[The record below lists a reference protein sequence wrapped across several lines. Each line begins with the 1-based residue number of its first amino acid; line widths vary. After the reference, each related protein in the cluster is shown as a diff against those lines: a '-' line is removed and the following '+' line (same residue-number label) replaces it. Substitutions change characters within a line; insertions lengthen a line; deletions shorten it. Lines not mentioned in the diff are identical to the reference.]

1 MDFKFLH
8 LRNTRKLIAGKS
20 SPLPEKPDRR
30 RFIKTMGIG
39 VLAANPIVETYK
51 SINFKPFEIKLS
63 NNRLIVIRNEKIA
76 WEISD
81 QFFENDYHIK
91 FSSNEQA
98 YLIQVENLRV
108 HETTLNLSLVAT
120 IVKKNNDWLMK
131 IVIPELSVCEEVN
144 FLEWLDKTKSVHADH
159 IFDCRLFD
167 LDKSDNIELY
177 GNCNLEI
184 SSDWTIR
191 LNGSGSVIVHWHG
204 LESRINDLIIRPF
217 QKHSLN
223 FTKSFDEN
231 GVVITIPR
239 FKGWSKGITQLHFY
253 ENHRISFNADTP
265 DLNFLLQKSN
275 EEISNK
281 AVWVSEEHGNFNYW
295 PDDRIEAKFVFVKYF
310 YFAEYTDEAD
320 PHFYMAGQL
329 RPEGQWI
336 TTSVGSFRFQNDI
349 ALPVFESYGVGK
361 QFSGHIF
368 EPGLLAFQPILNG
381 ATTIPT
387 YFTPPQS
394 VQINPYPVNQRN
406 SQEDSETQ
414 WNLLDAATRNSSA
427 ELQNRQTRKNVVAQ
441 VPFNRTKVPHLN
453 ISFDEIRFV
462 PKRAIKITVLR
473 PEDLLNLQF
482 EFHNFKFS
490 NKGQAPFLELD
501 DPKSKG
507 VVVVFFPSQH
517 TFEQAFFESNDIPTT
532 NSTFKISKI
541 ISSNGEPVLPVMQI
555 RARKSRLVY
564 ELEAG
569 HSGFPLMMEDL
580 LDWSKYDLR
589 VHPRAWIK
597 LANLLKPVTYPVQI
611 DKATLTR
618 ANVKDKFL
626 QRDSK
631 LLDYGIRLVQN
642 NRVKAQTDL
651 VYSDQNMVNIL
662 SADRIETS
670 GSDFSIS
677 ALKNINLTVGPIPD
691 TSTSIEA
698 PALMYISPNQ
708 LNDFSHRIKLDIRD
722 IGEQKMESTQVNI
735 NLRVLDSL
743 EATKGEIS
751 ELWHTRLGIK
761 LKSGL
766 TSLSGLE
773 SLKTIR
779 VLWADDALVKYNAD
793 APKRDT
799 PFLASLDGNNRHKL
813 VHQTSDYS
821 IPGFSPIAVPV
832 NNLMLSSLG
841 AYLNWHAFF
850 NISSP
855 LDSYLNISE
864 WEHIATLGRDHYV
877 KIVEKGYLFPFGHRA
892 ALVKVTERKFNQTTR
907 SAVNRQHMYIVVLQ
921 KEVLYSRNDPDGKFI
936 EFPFQAVRL
945 ETSVTPNIDKPTG
958 STILSGTSAYNFY
971 IKVGGEGFKFDVI
984 STDKEGFEHQFRM
997 PMVFLEN
1004 IIARDSKQMEQL
1016 IPKYNLNADFTV
1028 ANFWNQKIAFA
1039 NCLVDGDTSFETDNI
1054 NFGGQPYPAKG
1065 EGDIKFHPKVQVAN
1079 VYIKQVQE
1087 LTGEHK
1093 TASIT
1098 LEDDNNAG
1106 QVFAKVTGGVV
1117 DFSGGS
1123 DKSGGFLSPNMSVSA
1138 LSKLQ
1143 GLVGGDLN
1151 DNKNLVFKADQFF
1164 KALNGI
1170 KPPKIFGSID
1180 IFSLLSD
1187 LNLGGSF
1194 NSLTDHISTI
1204 RKEIEDAKN
1213 EILSLENQA
1222 KETSEDVT
1230 AQLAAAK
1237 KTISDKVKEL
1247 LNTLSGSIPKI
1258 PNFKSYV
1265 TEEAVYAEYK
1275 WQPELKGKQI
1285 EVISGI
1291 LNVNVDNPTN
1301 ALTVLTQLEKPF
1313 DSSKATSLNSTARF
1327 EKFGIDI
1334 VPLLAVNF
1342 NYLEFKSGSSQKT
1355 DIKVDIDP
1363 KNPIVFKGALSFVNN
1378 LQSIIPNTG
1387 FSDDGPFIE
1396 IQPSG
1401 VTAGFNISIPSI
1413 QVGICAICNISLGA
1427 SITLPFTGDPLTLAF
1442 NFCTR
1447 ENPFLLTVSCF
1458 GGGGFFL
1465 MVTTLHGIQSV
1476 EAAFEFGAALSLN
1489 VGVASGSV
1497 SAMGGFYFKVE
1508 KITKTVSGVDHELT
1522 QVNLTGYLRING
1534 SLSIL
1539 GLITVSLEFYLAF
1552 TAVFVG
1558 DKVEKL
1564 QGEATLKVKVEVL
1577 FFSKTV
1583 SVTVHRELQGADAD
1597 PKFADMI
1604 DQDDWQNYCQ
1614 AFAG

>member
-8 LRNTRKLIAGKS
+8 LRNTRKLITSKS
-20 SPLPEKPDRR
+20 SALPEQPDRR

-39 VLAANPIVETYK
+39 VLVANPIAGTFQ
-51 SINFKPFEIKLS
+51 SINFNPFEIRLV
-63 NNRLIVIRNEKIA
+63 NNHLTVTRSGKVV

-81 QFFENDYHIK
+81 HFFVNGYHINLT
-91 FSSNEQA
+91 SNEQA
-98 YLIQVENLRV
+98 YRIQAGHLQVL
-108 HETTLNLSLVAT
+108 ETGLHFSLVAN
-120 IVKKNNDWLMK
+120 IVKKNHVWLMK
-131 IVIPELSVCEEVN
+131 IIIPELSVCEEVN
-144 FLEWLDKTKSVHADH
+144 FLDWLDRTISVHSDH
-159 IFDCRLFD
+159 LFDCQLFE
-167 LDKSDNIELY
+167 LNKSDKIDLY

-184 SSDWTIR
+184 LSDWTIR
-191 LNGSGSVIVHWHG
+191 FKGPDSVIVHWQG
-204 LESRINDLIIRPF
+204 LETRVNELTISPF
-217 QKHSLN
+217 KKQSLS
-223 FTKSFDEN
+223 FTKSFNDN
-231 GVVITIPR
+231 GVTITIPR
-239 FKGWSKGITQLHFY
+239 FKGWGEGISQLHFY
-253 ENHRISFNADTP
+253 ENHRISFNQDTP
-265 DLNFLLQKSN
+265 DLNFLLHKSN
-275 EEISNK
+275 EEISNR

-295 PDDRIEAKFVFVKYF
+295 PDDRLESKFLFDRYF
-310 YFAEYTDEAD
+310 YFAEYSDEND

-329 RPEGQWI
+329 PSEGQWI
-336 TTSVGSFRFQNDI
+336 TTSVGSFRFKNDRT
-349 ALPVFESYGVGK
+349 LPIFESYGVGN
-361 QFSGHIF
+361 QFAGHIF
-368 EPGLLAFQPILNG
+368 EPGLLAFQPILAG

-387 YFTPPQS
+387 YFTPAQA
-394 VQINPYPVNQRN
+394 VQINPYHSNSRN
-406 SQEDSETQ
+406 TQEISETT
-414 WNLLDAATRNSSA
+414 WNLSDAPHPDSFA
-427 ELQNRQTRKNVVAQ
+427 ELQNPQTRKKQ
-441 VPFNRTKVPHLN
+441 VNQIPYNLTKVPHLN

-473 PEDLLNLQF
+473 PEDLLYLQF

-501 DPKSKG
+501 NPKSKG

-517 TFEQAFFESNDIPTT
+517 TFEQAFFESNDIPTS
-532 NSTFKISKI
+532 NSTFKIPKI

-569 HSGFPLMMEDL
+569 HAGFPLMMEDL
-580 LDWSKYDLR
+580 LDWSKYNLR

-597 LANLLKPVTYPVQI
+597 LANVFKPVTFPVQT
-611 DKATLTR
+611 DKAAVART
-618 ANVKDKFL
+618 NVKDKYL

-631 LLDYGIRLVQN
+631 LLDYGLRLVQN
-642 NRVKAQTDL
+642 NRVKSQNDL
-651 VYSDQNMVNIL
+651 VYSDQNMVNLL
-662 SADRIETS
+662 SADRFETS
-670 GSDFSIS
+670 GASYNIW

-722 IGEQKMESTQVNI
+722 IDEQKMESTQVNI
-735 NLRVLDSL
+735 KLRALDSL

-761 LKSGL
+761 LKSGI
-766 TSLSGLE
+766 TTFSGLG

-779 VLWADDALVKYNAD
+779 VLWADDALVKYNAE

-821 IPGFSPIAVPV
+821 IAGFSPIPVPV

-892 ALVKVTERKFNQTTR
+892 ALVKVTERKFHQTTR

-984 STDKEGFEHQFRM
+984 STDKEGFEHRFRM

-1016 IPKYNLNADFTV
+1016 IPIYNLKTDFTL

-1039 NCLVDGDTSFETDNI
+1039 NCMVDGDTAFETDTI

-1087 LTGEHK
+1087 LTGQHK

-1106 QVFAKVTGGVV
+1106 QVFAKVTDAVV

-1143 GLVGGDLN
+1143 GPVGGDLS
-1151 DNKNLVFKADQFF
+1151 DIKNLVFKADQFF

-1170 KPPKIFGSID
+1170 KPPKIFGVID

-1187 LNLGGSF
+1187 LNLGGSL
-1194 NSLTDHISTI
+1194 NSLTDQISGI
-1204 RKEIEDAKN
+1204 RKEIDDAKN

-1230 AQLAAAK
+1230 AQLATAK
-1237 KTISDKVKEL
+1237 KTIADKVKEL
-1247 LNTLSGSIPKI
+1247 LDTLSSSIPKI

-1265 TEEAVYAEYK
+1265 TEEAAYAEYK

-1291 LNVNVDNPTN
+1291 LNVNVDNPTS
-1301 ALTVLTQLEKPF
+1301 ALTVLTKLEKPF
-1313 DSSKATSLNSTARF
+1313 DAGKATSLNSTARF

-1334 VPLLAVNF
+1334 VPLLVVNF

-1355 DIKVDIDP
+1355 DIKVDIDS

-1378 LQSIIPNTG
+1378 LQSIIPSTG

-1396 IQPSG
+1396 IRPSG

-1427 SITLPFTGDPLTLAF
+1427 SITLPFTGDPLTIAF

-1497 SAMGGFYFKVE
+1497 SVMGGFYFKVE
-1508 KITKTVSGVDHELT
+1508 KITKTISGVDHELT

-1534 SLSIL
+1534 SLSVL

-1604 DQDDWQNYCQ
+1604 DQEDWQNYCL

>member
-1 MDFKFLH
+1 
-8 LRNTRKLIAGKS
+8 
-20 SPLPEKPDRR
+20 
-30 RFIKTMGIG
+30 
-39 VLAANPIVETYK
+39 
-51 SINFKPFEIKLS
+51 
-63 NNRLIVIRNEKIA
+63 
-76 WEISD
+76 
-81 QFFENDYHIK
+81 
-91 FSSNEQA
+91 
-98 YLIQVENLRV
+98 
-108 HETTLNLSLVAT
+108 
-120 IVKKNNDWLMK
+120 
-131 IVIPELSVCEEVN
+131 
-144 FLEWLDKTKSVHADH
+144 
-159 IFDCRLFD
+159 
-167 LDKSDNIELY
+167 
-177 GNCNLEI
+177 
-184 SSDWTIR
+184 
-191 LNGSGSVIVHWHG
+191 
-204 LESRINDLIIRPF
+204 
-217 QKHSLN
+217 
-223 FTKSFDEN
+223 
-231 GVVITIPR
+231 
-239 FKGWSKGITQLHFY
+239 
-253 ENHRISFNADTP
+253 
-265 DLNFLLQKSN
+265 
-275 EEISNK
+275 
-281 AVWVSEEHGNFNYW
+281 
-295 PDDRIEAKFVFVKYF
+295 
-310 YFAEYTDEAD
+310 
-320 PHFYMAGQL
+320 
-329 RPEGQWI
+329 
-336 TTSVGSFRFQNDI
+336 
-349 ALPVFESYGVGK
+349 
-361 QFSGHIF
+361 
-368 EPGLLAFQPILNG
+368 
-381 ATTIPT
+381 
-387 YFTPPQS
+387 
-394 VQINPYPVNQRN
+394 
-406 SQEDSETQ
+406 
-414 WNLLDAATRNSSA
+414 
-427 ELQNRQTRKNVVAQ
+427 
-441 VPFNRTKVPHLN
+441 
-453 ISFDEIRFV
+453 
-462 PKRAIKITVLR
+462 
-473 PEDLLNLQF
+473 
-482 EFHNFKFS
+482 
-490 NKGQAPFLELD
+490 
-501 DPKSKG
+501 
-507 VVVVFFPSQH
+507 
-517 TFEQAFFESNDIPTT
+517 
-532 NSTFKISKI
+532 
-541 ISSNGEPVLPVMQI
+541 MQI

-569 HSGFPLMMEDL
+569 HAGFPLMMEDL

-597 LANLLKPVTYPVQI
+597 LANVFKPLTYPVQMN
-611 DKATLTR
+611 KAAISR
-618 ANVKDKFL
+618 GNIKNKYL
-626 QRDSK
+626 QRDFK
-631 LLDYGIRLVQN
+631 LLDYGIRMVQN
-642 NRVKAQTDL
+642 NRVKAQNDL
-651 VYSDQNMVNIL
+651 VYSDQNMVNLL
-662 SADRIETS
+662 SPDRIETS
-670 GSDFSIS
+670 GDSFNIS
-677 ALKNINLTVGPIPD
+677 VLKNINLTVGPIPD
-691 TSTSIEA
+691 SCTSIEA

-708 LNDFSHRIKLDIRD
+708 LNDFTHRKKLDIRD
-722 IGEQKMESTQVNI
+722 IDEKKMESTQVNI
-735 NLRVLDSL
+735 KLRVLDSL

-761 LKSGL
+761 LKSRI
-766 TSLSGLE
+766 TTLSGLE

-813 VHQTSDYS
+813 VHQTSDYL
-821 IPGFSPIAVPV
+821 IPGFSPIPVPA

-841 AYLNWHAFF
+841 AYLNWHVFF

-855 LDSYLNISE
+855 LDGYLNIRE

-892 ALVKVTERKFNQTTR
+892 ALVKVTERKFHQQTH

-921 KEVLYSRNDPDGKFI
+921 KEVLYSRYDPDGKFI

-971 IKVGGEGFKFDVI
+971 IKVGGDGFKFDVI
-984 STDKEGFEHQFRM
+984 STDKEGFEHRFRM

-1016 IPKYNLNADFTV
+1016 IPIYNLKTDFTL

-1039 NCLVDGDTSFETDNI
+1039 NCLVDGDTSFETDSI
-1054 NFGGQPYPAKG
+1054 NFGGQSYPAKG

-1079 VYIKQVQE
+1079 VFIKQVQE
-1087 LTGEHK
+1087 LTGQHK

-1106 QVFAKVTGGVV
+1106 QVFAKVTGAVV

-1123 DKSGGFLSPNMSVSA
+1123 DKSGGFLSPNMSISA

-1143 GLVGGDLN
+1143 GPVGGDLN
-1151 DNKNLVFKADQFF
+1151 DIKNLLFKADQFF
-1164 KALNGI
+1164 KAPNGL
-1170 KPPKIFGSID
+1170 KPPKIFGVID
-1180 IFSLLSD
+1180 IFSLLSNLD
-1187 LNLGGSF
+1187 LGGSF
-1194 NSLTDHISTI
+1194 NSLADQIGTI

-1222 KETSEDVT
+1222 KETSEDMT

-1247 LNTLSGSIPKI
+1247 LDTLSSSIPKI

-1265 TEEAVYAEYK
+1265 TEEAAYAEYK
-1275 WQPELKGKQI
+1275 WQPVLKGNQI

-1291 LNVNVDNPTN
+1291 LNVNVDNPNT

-1313 DSSKATSLNSTARF
+1313 DTAKATTLNSTARF

-1334 VPLLAVNF
+1334 VPLLMVNF

-1363 KNPIVFKGALSFVNN
+1363 ENPIVFKGALSFVNN

-1387 FSDDGPFIE
+1387 FSDDGPYIE

-1401 VTAGFNISIPSI
+1401 VTAGFNISIPNV
-1413 QVGICAICNISLGA
+1413 QVGICSICNISLGA

-1465 MVTTLHGIQSV
+1465 MVSTLYGIQSV

-1508 KITKTVSGVDHELT
+1508 KITQTVSGVDHELT
-1522 QVNLTGYLRING
+1522 QVDLTGYIRING
-1534 SLSIL
+1534 NLSIL

-1558 DKVEKL
+1558 NKIEKL
-1564 QGEATLKVKVEVL
+1564 EGEATLKVKVEVL

-1597 PKFADMI
+1597 PKFAEMI
-1604 DQDDWQNYCQ
+1604 DQDDWQTYCL